1 MGTKPIEEDIPGIE
15 ERLRMMILRYV
26 TAYEQAE
33 KLDEPE
39 FDDNCFNPTELS
51 KFLAQKLLRS
61 IRNDGGR
68 SGS

>member
-1 MGTKPIEEDIPGIE
+1 
-15 ERLRMMILRYV
+15 MMILRYV